1 MGKVVLCLKDVNLR
15 NAGRLIDDLNVK
27 WTECLRKNLDF
38 SHLRVKSILFVKMK
52 SFSLHQLFIQTCM
65 HWFLSLRKDA
75 VMAKHLRK
83 SHRNMY

>member
-38 SHLRVKSILFVKMK
+38 SHLRVKSILFVKIKETELLFAPAVYPDMHALVPK
-52 SFSLHQLFIQTCM
+52 SKERCCYGQT
-65 HWFLSLRKDA
+65 FKEVS
-75 VMAKHLRK
+75 
-83 SHRNMY
+83 